1 MPERETNTSSDTP
14 VHRSP
19 GDVFARY
26 AERLV
31 RIAEQHL
38 HRKLAGRLDGEDVV
52 QSALGSFFARDARGE
67 FKIDSSAQIWRLLV
81 TITIRKARARAR
93 HHLAAARA
101 VDAEA
106 ADNEQLLGQACSR
119 DPDPAE
125 VAEFTDQI
133 DWLLD
138 GMPPI
143 HGTILRLRLEG
154 RSVAEIADVLGVSR
168 QTVYRVLTRLQE
180 RLQGQSQ

>member
-1 MPERETNTSSDTP
+1 MPGKETMGQSGLLPD
-14 VHRSP
+14 HSP
-19 GDVFARY
+19 ADVFARY

-38 HRKLAGRLDGEDVV
+38 HQKLAGRLDGEDVV
-52 QSALGSFFARDARGE
+52 QSALESFFARDAKGQ

-93 HHLAAARA
+93 HHHADVRA
-101 VDAEA
+101 VDAETT
-106 ADNEQLLGQACSR
+106 DNEQLLGQTLSR
-119 DPDPAE
+119 DPNPAE

-154 RSVAEIADVLGVSR
+154 RGVAEIADQLGVSR

-180 RLQGQSQ
+180 RLQAQS